1 MLVPSLLSI
10 ALAAGSALAVPV
22 AVIQGGLHKRDH
34 SVIQARANGHSH
46 NLHIRQNPDADSNVL
61 WVTEVSF
68 VTVVVNQ
75 KGVPQTTKSGGTQVT
90 TLFPTS
96 TAPWFQ
102 AASVTSTTSTLAAPS
117 VSSSSAALTSATPS
131 SVSAE
136 DAVANFEV
144 SSAASIVTSSSASLS
159 SAPLSSATPSSVS
172 VEDDVIAN
180 FEASSAAPETTL
192 VPTSTLVSSTLAS
205 SSSVSSTLSSVVESS
220 TPSTSFESSTP
231 TSTVVESSSSSVVE
245 QSSTIATTTSTFF
258 SSVAEPS
265 LTSTTLSS
273 STFSPSS
280 TISSSSSAISSST
293 AVESATATSSA
304 NSNGLRVPET
314 ITYSP
319 YHDDSTCKDA
329 DAVRADLSTI
339 AAKGIKTVRIYNTDC
354 NTITTV
360 EPTARDLGLKI
371 DQGFWIG
378 PLGADSIDSGVQE
391 LIDWVSNENGNDWS
405 LFSIIT
411 VGNEAVYGNHIDAP
425 TLLSKIKEVKKK
437 LRAAGWN
444 GSVTTAE
451 TPSTYSGY
459 PELCTDSDGID
470 VIGVNAHPYFN
481 AAGSASD
488 SGDFI
493 NAQIETVKG
502 ICGSNVNVRI
512 TETGYPSSG
521 DTNGNQVPTKE
532 NQAIA
537 IEQIIDATNN
547 KAVMFTMYD
556 DYWKAPGPYNVEQH
570 FGIFHLFE

>member
-159 SAPLSSATPSSVS
+159 SAPLSSATTSSVS

-220 TPSTSFESSTP
+220 TPSTSFVSSTP

-245 QSSTIATTTSTFF
+245 QSSTIATTTSTFS

-265 LTSTTLSS
+265 LTSTTLS
-273 STFSPSS
+273 SS

-537 IEQIIDATNN
+537 IEQIINATNN

>member
-10 ALAAGSALAVPV
+10 ALAAGSVLAVPV

-245 QSSTIATTTSTFF
+245 QSSTIATTTSTFS

-265 LTSTTLSS
+265 LTLTTLS
-273 STFSPSS
+273 SS

-437 LRAAGWN
+437 LRAAGWS

-451 TPSTYSGY
+451 TLSTYSGY

>member
-10 ALAAGSALAVPV
+10 ALAAGSVLAVPV

-144 SSAASIVTSSSASLS
+144 SSAASVVTSSSASLS

-245 QSSTIATTTSTFF
+245 QSSTIATTTSTFS

-265 LTSTTLSS
+265 LTSTTLS
-273 STFSPSS
+273 SS

>member
-117 VSSSSAALTSATPS
+117 VSSSSAALISATPS

-245 QSSTIATTTSTFF
+245 QSSTIATTTSTFS

-265 LTSTTLSS
+265 LTLTTLS
-273 STFSPSS
+273 SS

-437 LRAAGWN
+437 LRAAGWS

>member
-10 ALAAGSALAVPV
+10 ALAAGSVLAVPV

-102 AASVTSTTSTLAAPS
+102 AASVTSTKSTLAAPS

-245 QSSTIATTTSTFF
+245 QSSTIATTTSTFS

-265 LTSTTLSS
+265 LTLTTLS
-273 STFSPSS
+273 SS

>member
-159 SAPLSSATPSSVS
+159 SAPLSSATTSSVS

-220 TPSTSFESSTP
+220 TPSTSFVSSTP

-245 QSSTIATTTSTFF
+245 QSSTIATTTSTFS

-265 LTSTTLSS
+265 LTSTTLS
-273 STFSPSS
+273 SS

>member
-117 VSSSSAALTSATPS
+117 VSSSSAALISATPS

-245 QSSTIATTTSTFF
+245 QSSTIATTTSTFS

-265 LTSTTLSS
+265 LTSTTLS
-273 STFSPSS
+273 SS

-437 LRAAGWN
+437 LRAAGWS

>member
-10 ALAAGSALAVPV
+10 ALAAGSVLAVPV

-245 QSSTIATTTSTFF
+245 QSSTIATTTSTFS

-265 LTSTTLSS
+265 LTSTTLS
-273 STFSPSS
+273 SS

-437 LRAAGWN
+437 LRAAGWS

>member
-10 ALAAGSALAVPV
+10 ALAAGSVLAVPV

-245 QSSTIATTTSTFF
+245 QSSTIATTTSTFS

-265 LTSTTLSS
+265 LTLTTLS
-273 STFSPSS
+273 SS

-437 LRAAGWN
+437 LRAAGWS